1 MNNNKTAAYYIVK
14 YLILGDGA
22 VGKTCVLLRFADND
36 FTDHHMPTIGT
47 KNFFSVLMRLK
58 V

>member
-14 YLILGDGA
+14 YLILGDSA
-22 VGKTCVLLRFADND
+22 VGKTCVLLRFADNG

-47 KNFFSVLMRLK
+47 KNFSSVLMRLK